1 MATINQDLVDE
12 QAYSWT
18 EIHKK
23 SALSYVIL
31 TALQKHSMWSKEL
44 EKYITEITG
53 WSISER
59 ALYRVLNRMHKQGS
73 IEFTAES
80 AERTGADRKV
90 YAISPEGSALLTAMK
105 IIQRTTWL
113 SGWTR

>member
-1 MATINQDLVDE
+1 MLVNQELVDE

-23 SALSYVIL
+23 SALSYLIL
-31 TALQKHSMWSKEL
+31 AALQKQPMWSKEL
-44 EKYITEITG
+44 EKYITTTTG

-59 ALYRVLNRMHKQGS
+59 ALYRVLNRMYKQGS
-73 IEFTAES
+73 IGFTAES

-90 YAISPEGSALLTAMK
+90 YVISPEGKALFAAMQDELAYLAK
-105 IIQRTTWL
+105 V
-113 SGWTR
+113 

>member
-1 MATINQDLVDE
+1 MSVNQELVDE

-18 EIHKK
+18 EMHKK
-23 SALSYVIL
+23 SALSYLVL
-31 TALQKHSMWSKEL
+31 AALQKQPMWSKEL
-44 EKYITEITG
+44 EKYITNTTG

-90 YAISPEGSALLTAMK
+90 YAISHEGKSLFAAMQNELRYLSAV
-105 IIQRTTWL
+105 
-113 SGWTR
+113 G

>member
-1 MATINQDLVDE
+1 MSAVNQELVDE

-18 EIHKK
+18 EMHKK
-23 SALSYVIL
+23 SALSYLIL
-31 TALQKHSMWSKEL
+31 AALQKQPMWSKEL
-44 EKYITEITG
+44 EKHIVTVTG

-59 ALYRVLNRMHKQGS
+59 ALYRVLSRMHKQGS

-90 YAISPEGSALLTAMK
+90 YAISPEGKALLAAMQDELLYLAK
-105 IIQRTTWL
+105 V
-113 SGWTR
+113 

>member
-1 MATINQDLVDE
+1 MLAINQDLVDE

-18 EIHKK
+18 EKHKK
-23 SALSYVIL
+23 SALSFIIL

-44 EKYITEITG
+44 EKYITEVTG

-73 IEFTAES
+73 IEFNTQA
-80 AERTGADRKV
+80 AERTGAERKV
-90 YAISPEGSALLTAMK
+90 YDISPDGRALLTAMK
-105 IIQRTTWL
+105 SEMQYLAKI
-113 SGWTR
+113 